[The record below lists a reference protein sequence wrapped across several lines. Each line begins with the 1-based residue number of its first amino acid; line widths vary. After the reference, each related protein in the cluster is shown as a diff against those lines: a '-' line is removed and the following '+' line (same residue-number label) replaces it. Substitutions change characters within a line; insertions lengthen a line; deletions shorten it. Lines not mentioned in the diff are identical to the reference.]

1 MFLEKNYLASAV
13 GLRTIS
19 MTFDINTATN
29 VETDETTG
37 NQYIPAGS
45 YYVGASGSGS
55 GSESGSD
62 SGVERKG
69 IVLDNIYFKRNETTA
84 IGALVVAG
92 HILKDKLPYELD
104 DSTIYDL
111 ASQGLFFELS
121 APTVVPAD
129 EAEANPED

>member
-29 VETDETTG
+29 VETDEVTG

-45 YYVGASGSGS
+45 YYVSA
-55 GSESGSD
+55 SGSD
-62 SGVERKG
+62 SGSGSSTGSVERKG

-121 APTVVPAD
+121 APTVVPAN